1 MPRSSKYFF
10 YFETFFL
17 NFSLIFVCFFQT
29 CARSEHGQ
37 EKSKLAVTE
46 AVIQDEDVPWGAKP
60 KNPHNFRVTQ
70 VASSKNVDPLRPMN
84 QVPDNDAFRAFLE
97 KKNSQ

>member
-10 YFETFFL
+10 YVFKNFFKKL
-17 NFSLIFVCFFQT
+17 CFQT
-29 CARSEHGQ
+29 FGMSEHGQ